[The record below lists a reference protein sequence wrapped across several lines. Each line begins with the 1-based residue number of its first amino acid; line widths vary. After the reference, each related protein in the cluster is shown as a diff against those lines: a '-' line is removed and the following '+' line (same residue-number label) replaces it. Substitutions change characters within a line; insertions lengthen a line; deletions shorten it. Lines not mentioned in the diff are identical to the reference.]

1 MFPCTQCG
9 CCCKRVGLLP
19 KGNEFDFPYR
29 AKENGEC
36 EMLFENKCKVYDN
49 RPTIC
54 NVDELIKILKVDKS
68 QYYKESIIACNQ
80 MMDEDGISQEY
91 RIK

>member
-1 MFPCTQCG
+1 MYPCTKCG
-9 CCCKRVGLLP
+9 CCCRKVGLLFNDNQL
-19 KGNEFDFPYR
+19 GFPYR

-36 EMLFENKCKVYDN
+36 EMLENNKCKVYDN

-54 NVDELIKILKVDKS
+54 NIDKIIEILRVDKEE
-68 QYYKESIIACNQ
+68 YYKKNIQACNKI
-80 MMDEDGISQEY
+80 MDDENISIEC